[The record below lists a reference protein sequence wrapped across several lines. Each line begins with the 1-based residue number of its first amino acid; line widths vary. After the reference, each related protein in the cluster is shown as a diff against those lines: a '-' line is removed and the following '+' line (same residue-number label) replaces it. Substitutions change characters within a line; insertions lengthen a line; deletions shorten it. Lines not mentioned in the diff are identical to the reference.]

1 MKSIYTL
8 AVIAALGLVSARADD
23 VIGSPKYQEANRRPL
38 TGGTEVAQKFEHRGG
53 KAAYTSHSVVTN
65 GMKDRDLVREQRNIA
80 YTGKN
85 PLRDSQKQFE
95 IAPVK

>member
-38 TGGTEVAQKFEHRGG
+38 TGGTEVTQKFEFARSKNIAVNQSLRGG
-53 KAAYTSHSVVTN
+53 TE
-65 GMKDRDLVREQRNIA
+65 VRQTFEFAR
-80 YTGKN
+80 GKGL
-85 PLRDSQKQFE
+85 LRDSQKQFE